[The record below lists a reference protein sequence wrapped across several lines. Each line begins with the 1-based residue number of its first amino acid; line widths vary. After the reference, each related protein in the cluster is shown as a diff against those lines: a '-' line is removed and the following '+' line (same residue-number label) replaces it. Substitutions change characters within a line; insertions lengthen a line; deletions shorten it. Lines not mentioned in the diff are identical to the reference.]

1 MTKEPKTFVFLRLV
15 FDGNNKS
22 FSLKKV
28 FIDSFSLKDEFNK
41 STQEYGFHDFSGSAF
56 VNIVYSIFR
65 STT

>member
-1 MTKEPKTFVFLRLV
+1 MTKNPKTFVFLTLV

-22 FSLKKV
+22 FSAKKV
-28 FIDSFSLKDEFNK
+28 FIAFSSLKDEFNK
-41 STQEYGFHDFSGSAF
+41 STQQYVFHDFSAF

>member
-1 MTKEPKTFVFLRLV
+1 MTKNPKTFVFLRLV

-22 FSLKKV
+22 FSVKKV
-28 FIDSFSLKDEFNK
+28 FIAFSSLKDEFTDK
-41 STQEYGFHDFSGSAF
+41 STQQYVFHDFSAF

>member
-1 MTKEPKTFVFLRLV
+1 MTKNPKTFVFLRLV

-22 FSLKKV
+22 FSVKKV
-28 FIDSFSLKDEFNK
+28 FIAFSSLKDEFNK
-41 STQEYGFHDFSGSAF
+41 STQQYGFHDFSAF